1 MKLEEEI
8 KQTRPLDNFQ
18 KALLNIRYTESWLS
32 GIFHQTLKPYGIS
45 QQQYNVLR
53 ILRGQCPN
61 PSPLQLITDRMVD
74 KMSNATRLVEKLR
87 KNGLVT
93 RHVCEANRRKVDIM
107 ITEKGLGLLDKLDK
121 VVKETTMK
129 IKNLSQQEID
139 ELNRILDKLR
149 G

>member
-8 KQTRPLDNFQ
+8 KQTKPLDNFQ
-18 KALLNIRYTESWLS
+18 KAILNIRYTESWLS
-32 GIFHQTLKPYGIS
+32 GIFHQALKPYGIS

-53 ILRGQCPN
+53 ILRGQCPH

-93 RHVCEANRRKVDIM
+93 RQICELNRRKVDIM
-107 ITEKGLGLLDKLDK
+107 ITEKGLTLLDKIDE
-121 VVKETTMK
+121 VVKETTEK
-129 IKNLSQQEID
+129 IKNLSPQEIED
-139 ELNRILDKLR
+139 LNKILDKLR

>member
-1 MKLEEEI
+1 MRLEEEI
-8 KQTRPLDNFQ
+8 KQTKPLDRFQ
-18 KALLNIRYTESWLS
+18 VAMLNIQFTESWLS
-32 GIFHQTLKPYGIS
+32 GIFHKILKPYGIS

-93 RHVCEANRRKVDIM
+93 RKVCEANRRKVDIM
-107 ITEKGLGLLDKLDK
+107 ITEKGMALLEEMDK
-121 VVKETTMK
+121 VVADTMAQ
-129 IKNLSQQEID
+129 IKNLNPQEIE